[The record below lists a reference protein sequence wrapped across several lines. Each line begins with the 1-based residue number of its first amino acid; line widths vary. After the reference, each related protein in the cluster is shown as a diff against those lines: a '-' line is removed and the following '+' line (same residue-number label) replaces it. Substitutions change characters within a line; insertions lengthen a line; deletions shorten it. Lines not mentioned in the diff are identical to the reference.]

1 MSSPGHLVK
10 ILFVL
15 QLISV
20 TGCYTPPKPSQP
32 ALIHDAQ
39 RRNLAGI
46 DAEERGQMASA
57 KAEFKEAYSLF
68 AAVEN
73 YHGMATVLINSA
85 RLFRT
90 EGDHEKAAASL
101 KQVQTLIP
109 HVPELEAE
117 ICFESARLAILR
129 KDGAGALNWAKRG
142 VTSATEPDRGRMFNL
157 LAGIYLKNGDISQG
171 RGNAENALKSSKS
184 SGNRREE
191 ANALRLLG
199 EAAFQDKNYRESIIS
214 YEAALQIDKELAL
227 APRVFADLSALSFA
241 AEAAGD
247 TAIAADYL
255 QRAVDA
261 ALADKKI
268 SVATAELDRLVSL
281 YNKSSRGDLAEQ
293 AARLK
298 QLLILKRLP

>member
-10 ILFVL
+10 ILFPL
-15 QLISV
+15 LLISV
-20 TGCYTPPKPSQP
+20 TGCYTPPKPRQP

-57 KAEFKEAYSLF
+57 KAEFNEAYSLF

-73 YHGMATVLINSA
+73 YHGMATVLINSS
-85 RLFRT
+85 RLFQA
-90 EGDHEKAAASL
+90 EGDHEKAAAYL

-109 HVPELEAE
+109 HVPELESE
-117 ICFESARLAILR
+117 ICFESARFAILR

-142 VTSATEPDRGRMFNL
+142 VISATEPDRGRMYNL
-157 LAGIYLKNGDISQG
+157 LAGVYLKNGDISQG
-171 RGNAENALKSSKS
+171 REAAESALKVAKS
-184 SGNRREE
+184 YVNRREE
-191 ANALRLLG
+191 ANAMRLLG

-227 APRVFADLSALSFA
+227 APRVFADLSALSLA
-241 AEAAGD
+241 AEAAGN

-261 ALADKKI
+261 AFAGKKI

-281 YNKSSRGDLAEQ
+281 YNRSGRGDLAEQ

-298 QLLILKRLP
+298 KSLIIKRSP